1 MLNLIHLQSQMREK
15 LSFAKT
21 TILNNNGVLSQNA
34 KAVTPNGLNWLFLRL
49 NVAQSGTGAGVNP
62 SYIDLATS
70 KRFPLMVWLILQN
83 KPIGE
88 YVKRLL
94 LQPRV
99 RPHRPNL
106 GLLLKI
112 AKGAFLC

>member
-21 TILNNNGVLSQNA
+21 AILNNNGVLSQNEL
-34 KAVTPNGLNWLFLRL
+34 AVTPNGLNWLFLRP

-62 SYIDLATS
+62 SYMDLATS

-94 LQPRV
+94 IQPRV
-99 RPHRPNL
+99 RPHHPIT
-106 GLLLKI
+106 GYQLKTEL
-112 AKGAFLC
+112 GAFLC